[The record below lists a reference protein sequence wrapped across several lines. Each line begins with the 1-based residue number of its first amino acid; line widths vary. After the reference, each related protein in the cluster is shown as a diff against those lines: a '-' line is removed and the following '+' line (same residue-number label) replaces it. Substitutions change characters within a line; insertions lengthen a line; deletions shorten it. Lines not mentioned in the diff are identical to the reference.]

1 MMNFHPKQGEPFN
14 VLVYI
19 ATPKNPFW
27 LGEAQETEIANQ
39 IVDCSGPSGHNV
51 EYVLRLANFMRD
63 HFPSET
69 DHHLYSLE
77 EEVMR
82 KIKCKN
88 LSLASLM
95 GDGKGCV
102 SFVKSDGVTRDGE
115 QYQYTARISSPRSS
129 IDLQNCM

>member
-1 MMNFHPKQGEPFN
+1 MNFYPLQGEPFN

-19 ATPKNPFW
+19 ATPKNPLW
-27 LGEAQETEIANQ
+27 LGEAQETDIASQ

-63 HFPSET
+63 YFPSET
-69 DHHLYSLE
+69 DHHLYRLE
-77 EEVMR
+77 EEIIR

-88 LSLASLM
+88 LCVTTLM

-102 SFVKSDGVTRDGE
+102 SFIKSCGNRD
-115 QYQYTARISSPRSS
+115 QNQYTARISSPRSS